1 MVSAVVLA
9 AGQGKRM
16 GTKTPKQFLEMNGQ
30 PIIAVTL
37 RAFEQSPE
45 IDEIILVT
53 SAEYVAYC
61 REEIVAKYGFTKVKA
76 VVPGGTERYDSVQA
90 GLAACGAAG
99 LSSQGAAE
107 SEAHTFS
114 SAAEARMGSALEGLE
129 DYVLI
134 HDGARPFVTEEIL
147 HRVVEDVKLYSASV
161 VGVPSTDTIKIAD
174 DEGFIAETPLRSLV
188 WNIQTPQAFFLPL
201 IRRAY
206 EIVKETGM
214 TGITDDAMVMERSG
228 LAKVHLVMGSY
239 GNIKITT
246 PENLKKI

>member
-37 RAFEQSPE
+37 GVFENSPE

-53 SAEYVAYC
+53 SADYVPYC
-61 REEIVAKYGFTKVKA
+61 RKEIVEKYGFTKVKD

-90 GLAACGAAG
+90 GLHRVTERARERAAG
-99 LSSQGAAE
+99 NYEERTSGVE
-107 SEAHTFS
+107 RCYTIW
-114 SAAEARMGSALEGLE
+114 

-147 HRVVEDVKLYSASV
+147 KKTVADVKRHGASA

-174 DEGFIAETPLRSLV
+174 EEGFIRETPLRSLV
-188 WNIQTPQAFFLPL
+188 WNIQTPQAFELKL
-201 IRRAY
+201 ITRAY
-206 EIVKETGM
+206 EIAKENGM

-228 LAKVHLVMGSY
+228 LAKVHLVEGSY

-246 PENLKKI
+246 PEDLRKI